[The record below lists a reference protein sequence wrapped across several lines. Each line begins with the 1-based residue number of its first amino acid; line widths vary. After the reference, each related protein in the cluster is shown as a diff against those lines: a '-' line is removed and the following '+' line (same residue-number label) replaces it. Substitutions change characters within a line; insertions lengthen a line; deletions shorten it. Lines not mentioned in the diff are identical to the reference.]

1 MEVVRDGAETWD
13 AVAKGASPANC
24 GLRRHGGMVAAALTG
39 RSLGRNRSG
48 PSCQDVSPAPAG
60 VRVNVRPDEVMAVG
74 VMWVRM
80 RKALVV
86 LLGAALVAVPL
97 AAAGTLVFST
107 LAFAQS
113 TASWSPVGGG
123 AGPASAYTLATLDN
137 ALYVGT
143 ANGNV
148 WKWSGSQWLNVA
160 NLEAAIGTTT
170 TVTSLVAVGPTL
182 YAGTT
187 TAGVWSWDGTVW
199 TQVGASSYP
208 SGTSGNALALTT
220 VGSTV
225 YAATDSGVWSWSG
238 TAWTQAGASSYP
250 TGVNGAPLSLTTVSN
265 TVYAGTGGDGV
276 WALNGSAW
284 SQLGAGSYPSG
295 GLDAT
300 ALMATAGALYAGTG
314 GGVTVWNGTRWSTL
328 TGYNDVFALTTLN
341 GTLYAGTQS
350 NGVAVEPSS
359 GPWTTIGGFYV
370 GAVTGLTVYNGS
382 LFAAGNHLTWMWNG
396 SAWVPVGGPPGSAP
410 SLAVA
415 GGSVYAVSGSL
426 PSGLWSWNGS
436 AWSVGGASSDWSG
449 AAWYAGAQVASVA
462 TVSGIVY
469 VNDSSGNVWG
479 SLGAAGWYNV
489 GDLATNATYANCG
502 GFPVRAGSKPLV
514 GTGATVYTLDG
525 CGNVWAWNGQTWTQL
540 GAPPSSNG
548 AESLFVAGGALYAT
562 TNTGE
567 VLWTWTGSS
576 WSEVGDFTTSCANA
590 VRALAALNG
599 ALYAGIYDC
608 GVWVL
613 NGSAWSPVGNLSN
626 SNGSASVTSLDVL
639 NGSLYAGTS
648 KAGVW
653 ALNGSTWSQVGGHTG
668 LTGSAADIQSLA
680 AVGSVLYAGTGAG
693 VWSVSVNAPSLT
705 ALAPQAGPIG
715 SPVTL
720 TGSGFGTVVGSVY
733 FQQNTNPPVIVP
745 GSTNAWTDGSVG
757 VTVPSGLPEGQTV
770 SVSVY
775 NTETGLLSNALPFAV
790 SQPMLT
796 GALSFSP
803 PPSSSVSPG
812 QVIPV
817 TFSATDTAGDP
828 IPYAEL
834 YASFTPATGG
844 GTAFWG
850 TEPLSATPT
859 PVIADGSGQ
868 VVLTYT
874 APAPEP
880 TGGIDVLTLANALSS
895 PSISQTDNFPL
906 GASGSG
912 STSSAGLAL
921 MAPPGG
927 ALMPAVV
934 GMPYSFPLFALGG
947 TTPYTFSVT
956 GGALPAGLSLDST
969 TGTVSGTPNSTGS
982 SNFTVQVQDSS
993 SPVETASASLSLSVG
1008 TTANLG
1014 TLQLEVPNPMPP
1026 AVAGLP
1032 YFFPVLASG
1041 GTPPYTFA
1049 ISSGSLPAGLD
1060 LNTQTGAVYGTP
1072 TTLGSSTFSI
1082 SLTDSTTVGT
1092 TVRASTS
1099 LEVLSTP
1106 PLASLPLPFTPPTSL
1121 SSGVSLAFPLP
1132 PALVGQQVPIFVA
1145 VGSSASGPAVGD
1157 TVRFT
1162 TSGGTLS
1169 AASATTN
1176 SQGIASVLL
1185 TDATA
1190 ETDTVTFAA
1199 AGTTGHA
1206 SVSFVNPLSSTP
1218 ALIATGF
1225 VPPPSLPGSTEAL
1238 SASLDGSEVE
1248 VVPPTGLSSGI
1259 GGFGL
1264 ILSGLNDPTTV
1275 AASVSSVVYGLT
1287 QAKQLFNTAPDVSLL
1302 GTSAANTAT
1311 FLADVFSFGNPAGNL
1326 TGSLFNDTLTET
1338 STGIEVTLPYDA
1350 SALPAGAAPEVVWLD
1365 SAHSPPVWT
1374 NQGVTILKVDASQGT
1389 ITALLPH
1396 LSTYT
1401 VVAATST
1408 SNLGS
1413 SGGSSSGGSSS
1424 TGTSSS
1430 ATAAQGTI
1438 PSTGGTLAT
1447 ADHSLVLTIP
1457 AGAFATSV
1465 TITATA
1471 LTSSTAPPSPAGYK
1485 AAAVWSFDTGGLE
1498 PARPVT
1504 ATFAFNP
1511 SLLGGLSPAR
1521 LGVYTYDPSTQEW
1534 TWVGGTVDTA
1544 NDTITVSLP
1553 HLSTFGLLVNTT
1565 VFSDLIGYSWARPS
1579 IDLLLGAGIVT
1590 GVAAASFDPSGSVTR
1605 AQFATMLVRAE
1616 GLSPIA
1622 SGRTPF
1628 TDVSSTSSYAPYIAA
1643 AYQAGLILGVSPT
1656 TFQPNAPISREQM
1669 AVILARVLGSSAT
1682 AGTLS
1687 QFKDASSIASWA
1699 KSGVEAVVGSGLMA
1713 GFPNGTFQPTATSTR
1728 AQAAVV
1734 IARYLKHIGKA

>member
-1 MEVVRDGAETWD
+1 
-13 AVAKGASPANC
+13 
-24 GLRRHGGMVAAALTG
+24 
-39 RSLGRNRSG
+39 
-48 PSCQDVSPAPAG
+48 
-60 VRVNVRPDEVMAVG
+60 MAVG
-74 VMWVRM
+74 VTWVRL
-80 RKALVV
+80 RKAVAL
-86 LLGAALVAVPL
+86 LLGAALVALPL
-97 AAAGTLVFST
+97 AVAGTLVFST
-107 LAFAQS
+107 PAFAQS

-148 WKWSGSQWLNVA
+148 WTWSGSQWQNVA

-182 YAGTT
+182 YAGTE
-187 TAGVWSWDGTVW
+187 TAGVWSWDGSAW

-295 GLDAT
+295 GLDVT
-300 ALMATAGALYAGTG
+300 ALMATAGTLYAGTG
-314 GGVTVWNGTRWSTL
+314 GGVTVWNGTSWSAL

-341 GTLYAGTQS
+341 GNLYAGTEG
-350 NGVAVEPSS
+350 NGAAVEVS
-359 GPWTTIGGFYV
+359 GSPWTELGGFYV
-370 GAVTGLTVYNGS
+370 GPITGLTVYNGS

-415 GGSVYAVSGSL
+415 GGSVYAVSESV
-426 PSGLWSWNGS
+426 PSGVWSWNGS
-436 AWSVGGASSDWSG
+436 TWSVGGPSASWSG
-449 AAWYAGAQVASVA
+449 AAWVGIAQVSSVA
-462 TVSGIVY
+462 TVGSTVY
-469 VNDSSGNVWG
+469 LNDSVGDVWA
-479 SLGAAGWYNV
+479 SLGSAGWYNP
-489 GDLATNATYANCG
+489 GDLSANATFINCG
-502 GFPVRAGSKPLV
+502 GFPGGSGANTLV
-514 GTGATVYTLDG
+514 GTGTSVYTLDA
-525 CGNVWAWNGQTWTQL
+525 CGNVWAWNGQTWTEIGDPTPTASGVGGSVQR
-540 GAPPSSNG
+540 
-548 AESLFVAGGALYAT
+548 LFEVGGALYAT

-567 VLWTWTGSS
+567 VLWTWTGST
-576 WSEVGDFTTSCANA
+576 WSEVGDFTTTCANE
-590 VRALAALNG
+590 VRALASLG
-599 ALYAGIYDC
+599 GTLYAGIYDC

-613 NGSAWSPVGNLSN
+613 NGSTWSQVGNLSN
-626 SNGSASVTSLDVL
+626 SNGSASVTSLAVL

-653 ALNGSTWSQVGGHTG
+653 ALNSSTWSQVGGTAG
-668 LTGSAADIQSLA
+668 LTGSAADVQSLA
-680 AVGSVLYAGTGAG
+680 AVGGVLYAGTRSG
-693 VWSVSVNAPSLT
+693 VWSASVNAPSLT
-705 ALAPQAGPIG
+705 ALSPQAGPIG

-745 GSTNAWTDGSVG
+745 GNTNAWTDGSVS
-757 VTVPSGLPEGQTV
+757 VAVPSGLPVGQTV

-790 SQPMLT
+790 SQPMLM

-850 TEPLSATPT
+850 TVPLSPTPT
-859 PVIADGSGQ
+859 PVVADGSGQ

-880 TGGIDVLTLANALSS
+880 TGGVDVLTLANAPSS

-947 TTPYTFSVT
+947 TPPYTFSLS
-956 GGALPAGLSLDST
+956 GGALPTGLSLDSA
-969 TGTVSGTPNSTGS
+969 TGAVSGTPSSTGS
-982 SNFTVQVQDSS
+982 SNFTVQVRDSS

-1014 TLQLEVPNPMPP
+1014 ALQLEVPNPMPP

-1032 YFFPVLASG
+1032 YFFPVLATG

-1060 LNTQTGAVYGTP
+1060 LNTETGAVYGTP
-1072 TTLGSSTFSI
+1072 TTVGSSTFTI
-1082 SLTDSTTVGT
+1082 SLTDSAAAGT
-1092 TVRASTS
+1092 TVRTSTS

-1121 SSGVSLAFPLP
+1121 SSGVSLAFPVP

-1145 VGSSASGPAVGD
+1145 VGSAGGPAVGD

-1185 TDATA
+1185 TDTKA

-1218 ALIATGF
+1218 ALIAAGF
-1225 VPPPSLPGSTEAL
+1225 VPPPSLPSLTEAL
-1238 SASLDGSEVE
+1238 SASLDGSEVD
-1248 VVPPTGLSSGI
+1248 VVPPAGLSSAI

-1287 QAKQLFNTAPDVSLL
+1287 QAKQLFSTAPDVSLL

-1311 FLADVFSFGNPAGNL
+1311 FLADVFNFSNPAGNL

-1350 SALPAGAAPEVVWLD
+1350 SALPAGATPEVVWLD

-1374 NQGVTILKVDASQGT
+1374 NRGVTILKVDASKGT

-1424 TGTSSS
+1424 TGSSS
-1430 ATAAQGTI
+1430 STTTAQGTI
-1438 PSTGGTLAT
+1438 PSTGGTLTT

-1457 AGAFATSV
+1457 AGAFAKSV

-1471 LTSSTAPPSPAGYK
+1471 LTPSTAPPSPAGYT
-1485 AAAVWSFDTGGLE
+1485 AAAVWSFDTGGVE
-1498 PARPVT
+1498 PVKPVS

-1511 SLLGGLSPAR
+1511 SLLGGLSPSR
-1521 LGVYTYDPSTQEW
+1521 LGVYTYDPTSQEW
-1534 TWVGGTVDTA
+1534 TWVGGTVDAAT
-1544 NDTITVSLP
+1544 DTITVTLP

-1565 VFSDLIGYSWARPS
+1565 VFSDLTGYSWARPS

-1590 GVAAASFDPSGSVTR
+1590 GVSASSFDPSGSVTR

-1616 GLSPIA
+1616 GLTPVA
-1622 SGRTPF
+1622 SGTTPF
-1628 TDVSSTSSYAPYIAA
+1628 TDVSSTSAYAPYIAA
-1643 AYQAGLILGVSPT
+1643 AYQAGLVLGVTAT
-1656 TFQPNAPISREQM
+1656 TFQPNAPITRQQM
-1669 AVILARVLGSSAT
+1669 ALILARVLGSSAT

-1687 QFKDASSIASWA
+1687 QFKDAQAIASWA
-1699 KSGVEAVVGSGLMA
+1699 KSGVETVVASGLMA

-1734 IARYLKHIGKA
+1734 LARYLAHIGKA